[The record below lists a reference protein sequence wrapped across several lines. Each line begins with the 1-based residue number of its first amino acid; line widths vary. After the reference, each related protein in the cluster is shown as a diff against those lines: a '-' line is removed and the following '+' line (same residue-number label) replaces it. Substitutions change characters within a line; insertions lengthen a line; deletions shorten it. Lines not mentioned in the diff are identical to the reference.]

1 LKACKQKARCAKLDR
16 LSRKLSFI
24 TMLIDSN
31 IDFVCF
37 DNPHVTILTLHIL
50 GAMGEHER
58 DMISKRTK
66 EALAAA
72 KQRGVV
78 LGNPMSA
85 GPS

>member
-50 GAMGEHER
+50 GAMGE
-58 DMISKRTK
+58 K
-66 EALAAA
+66 ET
-72 KQRGVV
+72 
-78 LGNPMSA
+78 
-85 GPS
+85 